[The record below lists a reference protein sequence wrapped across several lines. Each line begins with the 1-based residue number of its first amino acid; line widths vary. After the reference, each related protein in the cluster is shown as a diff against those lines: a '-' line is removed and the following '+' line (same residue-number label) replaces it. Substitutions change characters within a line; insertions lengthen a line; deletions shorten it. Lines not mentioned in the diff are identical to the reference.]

1 MSDSPAPARTSIW
14 THLGRVTIA
23 GALLW
28 LALRGV
34 DLGQLGQLIAKP
46 SWSWIA
52 GVLALV
58 VIDRALMAWRWI
70 LLVRVVEPHP
80 QVPARE
86 LVRVFFISSFAGA
99 LLPGS
104 IGGDAVRAVGAS
116 RLGLPTPVVV
126 GSVAVDR
133 LLGTVSVLLMAV
145 VGLLFAGRLLDGRIL
160 LVVAGVAA
168 VVTAGTLVVLFD
180 SRVLAR
186 IVTFVGGG
194 RFPTLER
201 LALKGLASL
210 RQYGDHRPA
219 LLTVLGLSVVV
230 QILRTVQ
237 AWGLGI
243 ALGLTISPQWYF
255 ALIPIVI
262 VILILPISVAG
273 LGSGNLAFEQ
283 LFRHAGVDPALALAL
298 SVWFLMLGPLG
309 SLPGGLAALVVPS
322 KDSWK
327 TLPK

>member
-1 MSDSPAPARTSIW
+1 MW
-14 THLGRVTIA
+14 THLGRVAIA
-23 GALLW
+23 GLLLW

-34 DLGQLGQLIAKP
+34 DLGQLGQLIVKP

-58 VIDRALMAWRWI
+58 VVDRALMAWRWI
-70 LLVRVVEPHP
+70 TLVRVVEPHP
-80 QVPARE
+80 HVPARE
-86 LVRVFFISSFAGA
+86 LVRVFFISSFVGTV
-99 LLPGS
+99 LPGS
-104 IGGDAVRAVGAS
+104 IGGDAVRAVSAS
-116 RLGLPTPVVV
+116 RLGLPMPVVV

-160 LVVAGVAA
+160 LVVAGLAA
-168 VVTAGTLVVLFD
+168 VATAGTLVVLFD

-186 IVTFVGGG
+186 VVTFVGGG
-194 RFPTLER
+194 RFPTIER
-201 LALKGLASL
+201 LTLKGLASL
-210 RQYGDHRPA
+210 RQYGDHRRA

-243 ALGLTISPQWYF
+243 ALGITISPLWYF
-255 ALIPIVI
+255 ALIPIII
-262 VILILPISVAG
+262 VVLILPISVAG

-283 LFRHAGVDPALALAL
+283 LFGIAGVAQETAIAL
-298 SVWFLMLGPLG
+298 SVWFLLLGPLG
-309 SLPGGLAALVVPS
+309 SLPGGVAALLVPA
-322 KDSWK
+322 KDSSK
-327 TLPK
+327 KLQI

>member
-1 MSDSPAPARTSIW
+1 MSDSPAPARTSLW
-14 THLGRVTIA
+14 THAGRVAVA

-34 DLGQLGQLIAKP
+34 DLGALGREIVKP
-46 SWSWIA
+46 DWSWIA
-52 GVLALV
+52 AVLMLV
-58 VIDRALMAWRWI
+58 VIDRALMAWRWVM
-70 LLVRVVEPHP
+70 LVRVVEPQPH
-80 QVPARE
+80 VPARE
-86 LVRVFFISSFAGA
+86 LVRVFFISSFVGA

-104 IGGDAVRAVGAS
+104 IGGDAVRAVSAS

-145 VGLLFAGRLLDGRIL
+145 IGLLFAGRLLDGRIL
-160 LVVAGVAA
+160 LVVAGLAA
-168 VVTAGTLVVLFD
+168 VVTIGTLVVLFD

-194 RFPTLER
+194 RFPTIER

-210 RQYGDHRPA
+210 RQYGNHRRA
-219 LLTVLGLSVVV
+219 LLTVLLLSVVV

-243 ALGLTISPQWYF
+243 ALGLTISPEWYF
-255 ALIPIVI
+255 ALIPIII

-273 LGSGNLAFEQ
+273 FGSGNLAFEQ
-283 LFRHAGVDPALALAL
+283 LFAHAGVEPAAALAL
-298 SVWFLMLGPLG
+298 SVWFILLGPLG
-309 SLPGGLAALVVPS
+309 SLPGGIGALLVPA
-322 KDSWK
+322 K
-327 TLPK
+327 THSRNRPR

>member
-1 MSDSPAPARTSIW
+1 M
-14 THLGRVTIA
+14 
-23 GALLW
+23 LLW

-34 DLGQLGQLIAKP
+34 DLGTLGQQIVKP
-46 SWSWIA
+46 DWSWIA
-52 GVLALV
+52 AVLALV
-58 VIDRALMAWRWI
+58 VIDRALMAWRWVMLI
-70 LLVRVVEPHP
+70 RVVEPEPH
-80 QVPARE
+80 VPVRE
-86 LVRVFFISSFAGA
+86 LIRVFFISSFVGA

-104 IGGDAVRAVGAS
+104 IGGDAVRAVSAS

-145 VGLLFAGRLLDGRIL
+145 VGLVFAGRLLDGRIL
-160 LVVAGVAA
+160 IVVAGLAA
-168 VVTAGTLVVLFD
+168 MVTAGTMVVLFD

-186 IVTFVGGG
+186 LVTFVGGG

-210 RQYGDHRPA
+210 RQYGDHRRA
-219 LLTVLGLSVVV
+219 LLTVLMLSVVV

-243 ALGLTISPQWYF
+243 ALGLAISPLWYF
-255 ALIPIVI
+255 ALIPIII

-283 LFRHAGVDPALALAL
+283 FFRLAGVDAATALAL
-298 SVWFLMLGPLG
+298 SVWFILLGPIG
-309 SLPGGLAALVVPS
+309 SLPGGVAALLVPS
-322 KDSWK
+322 RNPSKNRQR
-327 TLPK
+327 

>member
-1 MSDSPAPARTSIW
+1 MA
-14 THLGRVTIA
+14 IA
-23 GALLW
+23 AALLW

-34 DLGQLGQLIAKP
+34 DLGTLGQQIAKP
-46 SWSWIA
+46 AWSWIA
-52 GVLALV
+52 GVLVLV
-58 VIDRALMAWRWI
+58 VIDRALMAWRWVM
-70 LLVRVVEPHP
+70 LVRVVEPEP
-80 QVPARE
+80 PVPARE
-86 LVRVFFISSFAGA
+86 LVRVFFISSFVGA

-104 IGGDAVRAVGAS
+104 IGGDAVRAVSAS

-160 LVVAGVAA
+160 LVVAGLAA

-186 IVTFVGGG
+186 LVTFVGGG
-194 RFPTLER
+194 RFPTIER

-210 RQYGDHRPA
+210 RQYGHHRRA
-219 LLTVLGLSVVV
+219 LLTVLVLSVVV

-243 ALGLTISPQWYF
+243 ALGLTISPLWYF
-255 ALIPIVI
+255 ALIPIII

-283 LFRHAGVDPALALAL
+283 LFGLAGVDAPTALAL
-298 SVWFLMLGPLG
+298 SVWFILLGPIG
-309 SLPGGLAALVVPS
+309 SLPGGVAALLVPTRNS
-322 KDSWK
+322 
-327 TLPK
+327 PKNSRP